1 MKMKFFAIALFS
13 MFMFSACSQQGGNEA
28 NSAPAQKVEC
38 TQGACDKAKHCD
50 KSECKKDSC
59 DKACDKAE
67 GCKKDCGKAE
77 CKKGACDKASCADGC
92 KKFLLCQSHR
102 RGKKNLE
109 KTGNLGIIIIDNYGH
124 YPFMGRKEE

>member
-38 TQGACDKAKHCD
+38 TQGACDKA
-50 KSECKKDSC
+50 
-59 DKACDKAE
+59 CDKAE

-92 KKFLLCQSHR
+92 KNDC
-102 RGKKNLE
+102 KKTECKKACDTPCNKAE
-109 KTGNLGIIIIDNYGH
+109 GCKTEC
-124 YPFMGRKEE
+124 KK